1 MTIELADKTVRD
13 TFSAGFEH
21 LATVVVVF
29 SFLATVVV
37 VFSFFATVVFGIF
50 IIDVEEG
57 FESLGRDEPELLG
70 AVLPH
75 AARLKHSPATAI
87 VLMSL
92 ITP

>member
-21 LATVVVVF
+21 
-29 SFLATVVV
+29 LATVVV

-75 AARLKHSPATAI
+75 AASRAIRLPAIRTR
-87 VLMSL
+87 VNL
-92 ITP
+92 IFPMVVKK